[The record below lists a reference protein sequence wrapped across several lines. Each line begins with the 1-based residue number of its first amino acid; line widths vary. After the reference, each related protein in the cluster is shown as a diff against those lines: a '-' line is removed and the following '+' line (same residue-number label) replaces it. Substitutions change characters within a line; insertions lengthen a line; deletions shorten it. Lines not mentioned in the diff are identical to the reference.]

1 MSYSNITLVNK
12 NSYIVFT
19 EDNTVYTK
27 IKSYKKYDS
36 DFIFDQVAS
45 EGWTLLIIS
54 LEFQNLNN
62 VIRYLNRKKIRKVIF
77 IIDDV
82 FRTIHQKNSKLHYM
96 HISAVEK
103 SLNDVTFTEL
113 EIIKKIITHTVIK
126 KYRIYHCEKIPKYIQ
141 KHFRVKIN
149 YYDLFLYRWMKHY
162 RKNVPTFHFKNFTY
176 TVSSFNRRYDD
187 YRLMLMALFHDNDQF
202 YYTYNEAVPKEDFL
216 NNTQLPIDL
225 FETGFKNQLVDQCNK
240 FYSMPFNKID
250 AQNIVDIEG
259 NIKFANIIQ
268 DSFVHLVNETR
279 FCSPAQNISEK
290 TIRPIIAKRP
300 FVLAGAPGSL
310 ALLKKL
316 GFKTFDRWWSEEYD
330 NEYNHHKRLFM
341 IYELIKEILEK
352 DKNELCQMLNEMEL
366 VLDYNYQVY
375 LNFKTDIYKAV

>member
-12 NSYIVFT
+12 NLQVVFT
-19 EDNTVYTK
+19 EDSTIYTK
-27 IKSYKKYDS
+27 IKSYKAYHS
-36 DFIFDQVAS
+36 DFIFDLVRS
-45 EGWTLLIIS
+45 EGWTLLIIN
-54 LEFQNLNN
+54 LDLQNLNN
-62 VIRYLNRKKIRKVIF
+62 IIQYLNRRKIRKVIF

-82 FRTIHQKNSKLHYM
+82 FRTIDQKNSKLHYM

-103 SLNDVTFTEL
+103 SLRDVTFTEL
-113 EIIKKIITHTVIK
+113 EIIKKIVTHTVIK
-126 KYRIYHCEKIPKYIQ
+126 KYKIYHCEKIPKYIQ

-149 YYDLFLYRWMKHY
+149 YYDLFLCRWMKYY
-162 RKNVPTFHFKNFTY
+162 RKNVSISHFKNFTY
-176 TVSSFNRRYDD
+176 TVSSFNKRHDD
-187 YRLMLMALFHDNDQF
+187 YRLMLMALFHDNNQF
-202 YYTYNEAVPKEDFL
+202 YYTYNEVVPKEDFL
-216 NNTQLPIDL
+216 NNNQLSIDL
-225 FETGFKNQLVDQCNK
+225 FETGFKNLLVDQCNK

-250 AQNIVDIEG
+250 AQNIVDNEA

-268 DSFVHLVNETR
+268 DSFVHLINETR

-352 DKNELCQMLNEMEL
+352 DKRELYQILSEMES
-366 VLDYNYQVY
+366 VIDHNYELY
-375 LNFKTDIYKAV
+375 FNFKTDIYKAV